1 MGYDE
6 SFLTKTID
14 IGRAL
19 SNTELEIAVSE
30 LAKELEN
37 RKKFK
42 REALRQELMENL
54 QNALNDILHNG
65 FQLIIENTDRDCHEY
80 DDCVIFNPDENYSII
95 ME

>member
-6 SFLTKTID
+6 SFLTQTID

-30 LAKELEN
+30 LTKELEN
-37 RKKFK
+37 RKKIK
-42 REALRQELMENL
+42 REALRQELLENL
-54 QNALNDILHNG
+54 QKALGDILHNG
-65 FQLIIENTDRDCHEY
+65 FQLIIENTDRDCH
-80 DDCVIFNPDENYSII
+80 DDYGCVVFDPDENYSIT